1 MYKAIVSILLFA
13 ATTFA
18 QVDNAQIESFKKESV
33 GLQST
38 IDDAVSSV
46 VAGRSYLQPA
56 KATYLEGYGAVFTL
70 EASLE
75 PTRTPFM
82 NANPKSPA
90 EVRATVNERR
100 KAITQKMEGVLKKGV
115 GAMQSIGPNESVTV
129 VLYLL
134 NSNPADVP
142 DLPSQI
148 LFTIKKQ
155 DPSQVIVRAF

>member
-1 MYKAIVSILLFA
+1 MHKAVFCILFFA
-13 ATTFA
+13 AAAFG
-18 QVDNAQIESFKKESV
+18 QVDNAQIDSFKKESA
-33 GLQST
+33 GLQSA
-38 IDDAVSSV
+38 IDDAVSTII
-46 VAGRSYLQPA
+46 AGRSYLESA
-56 KATYLEGYGAVFTL
+56 KATYLEGYGAVITL

-75 PTRTPFM
+75 PTRSPFT

-100 KAITQKMEGVLKKGV
+100 KLVTEKLEAVLKKRA
-115 GAMQSIGPNESVTV
+115 GALQSIGANESVTV

-148 LFTIKKQ
+148 LLTVKKQ
-155 DPSQVIVRAF
+155 DPTQVVVRAF